1 MPWEF
6 RSDLPIYLQLTQQ
19 ITQRIVSGFYPI
31 GSKLPPVREFAIDAG
46 VNPNTMQRALCELE
60 QQQLL
65 FTQRTAGRF
74 VTVDNTKI
82 EAARLQLA
90 RKLTADFLSGMTQL
104 GFSKTAAEQALRE
117 YISQEETQ

>member
-6 RSDLPIYLQLTQQ
+6 RGDQPIYLQLTQQ
-19 ITQRIVSGFYPI
+19 ITQRIVSGFYPP
-31 GSKLPPVREFAIDAG
+31 GSKLPPVREFAIEAG
-46 VNPNTMQRALCELE
+46 VNPNTMQRALGELE

-65 FTQRTAGRF
+65 FAQRTAGRF

-90 RKLTADFLSGMTQL
+90 RKLTADSLSGMTQL

-117 YISQEETQ
+117 YILQEDTQ